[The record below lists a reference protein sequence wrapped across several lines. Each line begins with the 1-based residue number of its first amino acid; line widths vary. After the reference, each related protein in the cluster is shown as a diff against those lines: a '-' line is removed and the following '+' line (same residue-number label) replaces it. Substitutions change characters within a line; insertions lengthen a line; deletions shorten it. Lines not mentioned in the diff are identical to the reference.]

1 MTLDYKFKCTAC
13 DYTWEVYGDGCF
25 QPPDPE
31 EFDQRCKCGCQ
42 VLHVTDLSTADTKK
56 YQKDFTESNNARI
69 ARINA
74 EKSAFESRKES
85 RFVELQWA
93 FYNLSRFDINSD
105 GYKSWKNWIME
116 RL

>member
-13 DYTWEVYGDGCF
+13 DCTWDVYGDGCF

-31 EFDQRCKCGCQ
+31 EFNSRCKCGCQ
-42 VLHVTDLSTADTKK
+42 MLHVTDLSTADTKE
-56 YQKDFTESNNARI
+56 YQKDFAKSNSARESAL
-69 ARINA
+69 
-74 EKSAFESRKES
+74 KSMKEN

-93 FYNLSRFDINSD
+93 FYNLSQFDISSD
-105 GYKSWKNWIME
+105 GYNSWKNWIME